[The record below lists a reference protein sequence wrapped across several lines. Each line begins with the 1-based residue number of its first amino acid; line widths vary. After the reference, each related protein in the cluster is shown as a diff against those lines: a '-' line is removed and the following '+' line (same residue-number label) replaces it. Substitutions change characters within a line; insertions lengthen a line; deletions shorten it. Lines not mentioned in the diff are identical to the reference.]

1 MAVKI
6 TKGVVKITKGIDV
19 SEHQGVIDWA
29 KVAKDGVQFA
39 VLRAGYGRELS
50 QKDKQFERN
59 YARAKAAGIKVGA
72 YWYSYANSVE
82 HGEQEAKTCLKVLEG
97 KRFDLPI
104 FFDQEYEPEILK
116 LSNNARTNIILK
128 FVQTIKAA
136 GYECG
141 LYSSTNFITTKLQAD
156 RLTAYPLWLAEY
168 GSNLHYAGKVWAWQY
183 TSKGRVNGI
192 KGNVDCNHGYFAQPQ
207 TGNTDLLRKG
217 DRGDD
222 VKLLQHRL
230 NLVGGQLT
238 EDGIWGVKTDQAVR
252 NYQYKAD
259 LTVDGIVGPKTQA
272 ALIRDAILA
281 RAAEIGAYM
290 VKHKWHYKDGTYKA
304 KDTWAATR
312 ALSKPGSSCSHFVS
326 WVLQDVGL
334 LTAGK
339 RISHDNGKVTG
350 TGNLLGCQVIQ
361 AKGKTW
367 DKLADLRPGDVCVW
381 DSNLAIYAGDGKW
394 YDAGGPFRSNT
405 KDGRYTNVG
414 PVAPYYDR
422 SKPIYYLVRAK
433 N

>member
-1 MAVKI
+1 MAL
-6 TKGVVKITKGIDV
+6 KGIDV
-19 SEHQGVIDWA
+19 SEHQGVIDWT

-39 VLRAGYGRELS
+39 IIRAGYGRELS

-59 YARAKAAGIKVGA
+59 YAGAKAAGIKVGA

-82 HGEQEAKTCLKVLEG
+82 RGEQEARTCLKVLEG
-97 KRFDLPI
+97 KRFELPI
-104 FFDQEYEPEILK
+104 FFDQEYEKSILA
-116 LSNNARTNIILK
+116 LSNKTRTDIVLK
-128 FVQTIKAA
+128 FLETVKGA
-136 GYECG
+136 GHKVG
-141 LYSSTNFITTKLQAD
+141 LYSSTNFIATRIQAN
-156 RLTAYPLWLAEY
+156 RLTTYPLWLAEY
-168 GSNLHYAGKVWAWQY
+168 GSKLHYTGKVWAWQY

-192 KGNVDCNHGYFAQPQ
+192 RGKVDCNHGYFAQPQ

-217 DRGDD
+217 DKGDD

-230 NLVGGQLT
+230 NLVGSQLT

-252 NYQYKAD
+252 NYQYKAG

-290 VKHKWHYKDGTYKA
+290 VKHKWHYKDGAYKA
-304 KDTWAATR
+304 KDTWAATK

-334 LTAGK
+334 LAAGK

-350 TGNLLGCQVIQ
+350 TGSLLGCQVIQ
-361 AKGKTW
+361 AKGKPW

-381 DSNLAIYAGDGKW
+381 ESNLAIYAGGGKW

-422 SKPIYYLVRAK
+422 TKPIYYLVRAK
-433 N
+433 I

>member
-1 MAVKI
+1 MAL
-6 TKGVVKITKGIDV
+6 KGIDV
-19 SEHQGVIDWA
+19 SEWQGTIDWR

-39 VLRAGYGRELS
+39 VIHAGYGRELS
-50 QKDKQFERN
+50 QKDEYFERN
-59 YARAKAAGIKVGA
+59 YAGARAAGIKVGA
-72 YWYSYANSVE
+72 FWYSYADSVARA
-82 HGEQEAKTCLKVLEG
+82 EQEARTCLKVLDG
-97 KRFDLPI
+97 KHLDLPV
-104 FFDQEYEPEILK
+104 FFDQEYEPGILK
-116 LSNNARTNIILK
+116 LSTKTRTDIVLK
-128 FVQTIKAA
+128 FLETIKAA
-136 GYECG
+136 GRPCG
-141 LYSSTNFITTKLQAD
+141 LYSSTDFITTKLQAN
-156 RLTAYPLWLAEY
+156 RLTAYPLWIAEY
-168 GSNLHYAGKVWAWQY
+168 GSKLHYTGKVWAWQY
-183 TSKGRVNGI
+183 TDKGRVAGI
-192 KGNVDCNHGYFAQPQ
+192 KGRVDMDHGYFAQPQ

-230 NLVGGQLT
+230 NLVGSPLT

-252 NYQYKAD
+252 NYQYKAG

-281 RAAEIGAYM
+281 LAAEIGKYL
-290 VKHKWHYKDGTYKA
+290 VKHKWHYQDKTYRA
-304 KDTWAATR
+304 KSTFDATR
-312 ALSKPGSSCSHFVS
+312 KLEHPGATCSHYVS

-334 LTAGK
+334 LAAEK

-361 AKGKTW
+361 AKGKPW
-367 DKLADLRPGDVCVW
+367 DKLPDLRPGDVCVW
-381 DSNLAIYAGDGKW
+381 DSNLAIYAGNGKW

-422 SKPIYYLVRAK
+422 TEPVYYLVRAK
-433 N
+433 V

>member
-1 MAVKI
+1 MRS
-6 TKGVVKITKGIDV
+6 KGIDV

-39 VLRAGYGRELS
+39 VIRAGYGRELR

-59 YARAKAAGIKVGA
+59 YAGAKAAGIQVGA

-82 HGEQEAKTCLKVLEG
+82 RGEQEARTCLKVLEG
-97 KRFDLPI
+97 KRFELPI
-104 FFDQEYEPEILK
+104 FFDQEYEKSILA
-116 LSNNARTNIILK
+116 LSNKTRTDIVLK
-128 FVQTIKAA
+128 FLETVKGA
-136 GYECG
+136 GRKVG

-156 RLTAYPLWLAEY
+156 RLTSYPLWLAEY
-168 GSNLHYAGKVWAWQY
+168 GSKLHYTGKVWAWQY
-183 TSKGRVNGI
+183 TSKGRVAGI
-192 KGNVDCNHGYFAQPQ
+192 RGNVDCNHGYFAQPH
-207 TGNTDLLRKG
+207 TASPDLLRKG

-230 NLVGGQLT
+230 NILGWQLT
-238 EDGIWGVKTDQAVR
+238 EDGIWGVQTDSAVR
-252 NYQYKAD
+252 GYQYRAG
-259 LTVDGIVGPKTQA
+259 LTVDGIVGAKTRA

-281 RAAEIGAYM
+281 RAAEMGAYM
-290 VKHKWHYKDGTYKA
+290 VKHKWRYQDKTYRA
-304 KDTWAATR
+304 KSTFDATR
-312 ALSKPGSSCSHFVS
+312 QLEHPGSSCSHFVS

-350 TGNLLGCQVIQ
+350 TGNLLGCQIIP
-361 AKGKTW
+361 AGGKTW
-367 DKLADLRPGDVCVW
+367 DKLDDLRPGDVCVW
-381 DSNLAIYAGDGKW
+381 ESNLAIYAGNGKW
-394 YDAGGPFRSNT
+394 YDAGGPFSANC

-422 SKPIYYLVRAK
+422 TEPVCHLVRGKA
-433 N
+433 

>member
-1 MAVKI
+1 MRS
-6 TKGVVKITKGIDV
+6 KGIDV

-39 VLRAGYGRELS
+39 VIRAGYGRELS

-59 YARAKAAGIKVGA
+59 YAGAKAAGIQVGA

-82 HGEQEAKTCLKVLEG
+82 RGEQEARTCLKVLEG
-97 KRFDLPI
+97 KCFELPI
-104 FFDQEYEPEILK
+104 FFDQEYEKSILALSNKTRTDIVLK
-116 LSNNARTNIILK
+116 LLETVK
-128 FVQTIKAA
+128 GA
-136 GYECG
+136 GRKVG

-168 GSNLHYAGKVWAWQY
+168 GSKLHYTGKVWAWQY
-183 TSKGRVNGI
+183 TSKGRVAGI
-192 KGNVDCNHGYFAQPQ
+192 RGNVDCNHGYFEQV
-207 TGNTDLLRKG
+207 NTTNTNLFRKG

-230 NLVGGQLT
+230 NILGSQLA
-238 EDGIWGVKTDQAVR
+238 EDGIWGVQTDSAVR
-252 NYQYKAD
+252 GYQYKAG
-259 LTVDGIVGPKTQA
+259 LTVDGIVGAKTRA

-290 VKHKWHYKDGTYKA
+290 VKHKWHYQDKTCRA
-304 KDTWAATR
+304 KSTFDATR
-312 ALSKPGSSCSHFVS
+312 KLEHPGATCSHYVS
-326 WVLQDVGL
+326 WILQDVGL

-361 AKGKTW
+361 AGGKTW
-367 DKLADLRPGDVCVW
+367 DKLDDLRPGDVCVW
-381 DSNLAIYAGDGKW
+381 DSNLAIYAGNGKW
-394 YDAGGPFRSNT
+394 YDAGGPFSANC
-405 KDGRYTNVG
+405 KDGCYTNVG

-422 SKPIYYLVRAK
+422 TEPVYYLVRAK
-433 N
+433 V